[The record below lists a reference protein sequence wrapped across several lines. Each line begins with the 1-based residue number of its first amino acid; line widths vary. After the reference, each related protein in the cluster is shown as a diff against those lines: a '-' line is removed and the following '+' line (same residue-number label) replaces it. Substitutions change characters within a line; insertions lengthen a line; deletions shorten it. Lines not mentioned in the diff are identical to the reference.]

1 MDRFRRLKD
10 EEQRRWEEEKR
21 EEARRLENMKLSEE
35 EREKILQVIHPSIK
49 AGKAGRRRQAGGR
62 EEKVIR
68 SARAP
73 HCVGKAHYSSPVMKG
88 KCEVVRSSLPLGQF
102 TQPGLRLV

>member
-49 AGKAGRRRQAGGR
+49 AGKTGRLGEAAGRGR

-73 HCVGKAHYSSPVMKG
+73 HCVGKAHY
-88 KCEVVRSSLPLGQF
+88 R
-102 TQPGLRLV
+102 